1 MYNTMTDS
9 IGVDDWVREVLVVLS
24 RVDEALKM
32 LDDLEE
38 ALGRSGSAKHERLNK
53 LRHVLLEVKDL
64 SNTAYDRYVRSPV
77 RKFASGQ
84 RLTRQ
89 EHGALIASLGPIYTG
104 AQLGIN
110 KWDDFHIFSLF
121 AFQDENGPGYIDP
134 REMEVENGPSYIHP
148 REMEVEN
155 GPGYI
160 DPRERQVEKHRFLR
174 CYFAP
179 EEVNIS
185 VLTDDQQ
192 IFFSEY
198 LPEVYRRFRRPTDEK
213 NNDSIIRKSRG
224 V

>member
-9 IGVDDWVREVLVVLS
+9 IGVDDWVREVLIVLS

-134 REMEVENGPSYIHP
+134 REM
-148 REMEVEN
+148 
-155 GPGYI
+155 
-160 DPRERQVEKHRFLR
+160 QVEKHRFLR

-192 IFFSEY
+192 LFFSEY

-213 NNDSIIRKSRG
+213 NNDSIVRKSRG